1 LKRIDRGLRV
11 LVKITV
17 ALLGLLLCCC
27 CSAHHPSGVRPAERG
42 DARFAQ
48 VPAGCFL
55 MGNGFSD
62 GYHIEKPVHEVC
74 LDGFSMGTFSV
85 TVGEFARFVRESGY
99 RTDAERGDGCYVYD
113 GVEWKKDPAATWRA
127 PGFPQDDRHPVVC
140 VSWNDAVAYATWLSD
155 RDGGSYRLA
164 TEAEWEYAARGGGRI
179 ERYAGGD
186 DVDAVAWYGANSGNR
201 THPVGEKLPNALGLY
216 DMSGNVWQWTADWY
230 GEGYYRQSPRDNPA
244 GAREGTKR
252 IFRGGSW
259 FYDARGVRASYRD
272 FAVPE
277 YRSSY
282 LGFRLVRQD
291 RPKVVR

>member
-1 LKRIDRGLRV
+1 MSNFRRLAAGAVFLASFWIIPPAAAEVKPASKAFVAPPAAGTALRDRLKNGSFGPEMVVI
-11 LVKITV
+11 
-17 ALLGLLLCCC
+17 
-27 CSAHHPSGVRPAERG
+27 
-42 DARFAQ
+42 
-48 VPAGCFL
+48 PAGRFR
-55 MGNGFSD
+55 MGAVFGGGD
-62 GYHIEKPVHEVC
+62 PDEKPVHWVAIPRPFAMGKYEVTFEEYDRFC
-74 LDGFSMGTFSV
+74 EATGREKPKDGRRWFGPLSRDWGRGRMPV
-85 TVGEFARFVRESGY
+85 MNVGWE
-99 RTDAERGDGCYVYD
+99 
-113 GVEWKKDPAATWRA
+113 
-127 PGFPQDDRHPVVC
+127 
-140 VSWNDAVAYATWLSD
+140 DAVAYAKWLSEQTGQ
-155 RDGGSYRLA
+155 RYRLPG
-164 TEAEWEYAARGGGRI
+164 EAEWEYAARGGGRI

-230 GEGYYRQSPRDNPA
+230 GEGYYRQSPRDNPG
-244 GAREGTKR
+244 GASEGTKR